1 MSKALRHDNM
11 KGSKLKNRVNK
22 TKNRLDIAL

>member
-1 MSKALRHDNM
+1 MSKGLRHDIM